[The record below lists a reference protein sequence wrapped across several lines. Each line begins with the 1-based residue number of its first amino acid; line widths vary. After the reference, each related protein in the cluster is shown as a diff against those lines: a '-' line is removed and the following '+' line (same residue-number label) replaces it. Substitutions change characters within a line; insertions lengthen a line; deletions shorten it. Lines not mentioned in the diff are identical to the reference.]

1 MQHSIVIPVHNEAQ
15 HLEAQI
21 GAFLGG
27 IPENLAGL
35 LQEIILVENG
45 STDGTRDACSR
56 LMERYPHLIRVH
68 ILPRGS
74 YGEAIKAGMLA
85 SRGTH
90 LSILEC
96 DVLDW
101 DFVSRSVAIFKAEHA
116 RFIVGSKRHKDA
128 VDQRPFKRRVLTAL
142 YNLAF
147 LRLCFGYPGTDTH
160 GLKSIET
167 NCAKQLC
174 HAAITTDEVFQT
186 EIVLLAWRMGIS
198 IEEIPIQIREVRSTP
213 VSIRRRAPKVLGT
226 VRELK
231 QSLRRVS
238 GQTTSYPQTGPDGL
252 PAIHDPVQPG
262 RY

>member
-1 MQHSIVIPVHNEAQ
+1 
-15 HLEAQI
+15 
-21 GAFLGG
+21 
-27 IPENLAGL
+27 
-35 LQEIILVENG
+35 
-45 STDGTRDACSR
+45 
-56 LMERYPHLIRVH
+56 
-68 ILPRGS
+68 
-74 YGEAIKAGMLA
+74 MLA

-101 DFVSRSVAIFKAEHA
+101 DFVSRSVAIFKGEQA

-167 NCAKQLC
+167 TCAKQLC

-186 EIVLLAWRMGIS
+186 EIVLLSVAHGNPHRGNSHSDSRSEKHPCLHSQARAQGTGHSSRAQAVPPQILRAGNVVSTSRSRWASGHPRSGTTWQVLRLLSDGRYLITGIAGFIGS
-198 IEEIPIQIREVRSTP
+198 SFSLRPFRT
-213 VSIRRRAPKVLGT
+213 RRRGPWCRQSVLRQARQSTQPCAP
-226 VRELK
+226 R
-231 QSLRRVS
+231 
-238 GQTTSYPQTGPDGL
+238 
-252 PAIHDPVQPG
+252 
-262 RY
+262 